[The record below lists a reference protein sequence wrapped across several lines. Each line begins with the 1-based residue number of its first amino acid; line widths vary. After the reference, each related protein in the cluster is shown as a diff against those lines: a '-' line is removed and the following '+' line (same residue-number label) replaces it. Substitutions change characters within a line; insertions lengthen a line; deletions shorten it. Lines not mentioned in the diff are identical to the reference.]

1 MSQMRNNAWHDH
13 PVVLKGSARNNDTK
27 GHVSACSAG
36 GGHRWRID
44 EPEGGKRLLR
54 GVCGKCG
61 RERGDFKAATDWLT
75 SKELIDVHFGGTRF
89 GGTR

>member
-1 MSQMRNNAWHDH
+1 MSSGQMRNEAWRNH
-13 PVVLKGSARNNDTK
+13 PVVMPNSARKHSIAET
-27 GHVSACSAG
+27 HVSACSAG

-61 RERGDFKAATDWLT
+61 SERADFKAATGWLT
-75 SKELIDVHFGGTRF
+75 FKELIDGHFGGTQ
-89 GGTR
+89 